1 LDLHLAIVCGDRA
14 PIIPELCAH
23 TLPFLGEEIELL
35 NADNLL
41 IHSAR
46 SGLGLGLSC
55 CTKTTRKFMMWVA
68 GFRDCAS
75 ALEPWG
81 VAEEHTLLWAELSS
95 HLGIT
100 VLDVVCEALDLL
112 RCQATLLPATKAPI
126 ISVLGGQSCHPL
138 SKNMTI
144 IGSTG

>member
-1 LDLHLAIVCGDRA
+1 MGNRLKMARPDMAPQLICREIGSDLFEFEDLGFGVWGLGFRVFWSRSLDLHLAIVCGDRA

-23 TLPFLGEEIELL
+23 NLPLLGEEVELL

-55 CTKTTRKFMMWVA
+55 YTKTTRKFMMWVS

-75 ALEPWG
+75 AL
-81 VAEEHTLLWAELSS
+81 
-95 HLGIT
+95 
-100 VLDVVCEALDLL
+100 
-112 RCQATLLPATKAPI
+112 
-126 ISVLGGQSCHPL
+126 
-138 SKNMTI
+138 
-144 IGSTG
+144 